1 MIRKNVTKKNIKN
14 MKNNINEKQKKNDDK
29 QKLEKHQSD

>member
-1 MIRKNVTKKNIKN
+1 MIQKNVTKKNIKN
-14 MKNNINEKQKKNDDK
+14 MKKNIKEKQKNNDDK